1 VLVAREGLLA
11 GRRGVV
17 LGLSTEN
24 SLACHVID
32 GLVAEGAAVA
42 ATYRPSR
49 VTSAPGLAEKHGC
62 VHSVALDANDDDSIA
77 RAFSAIGDRWGRL
90 DFLVHSI
97 MHVDTAILDRPLT
110 AIGRDEFRAVVDI
123 GAYSLIA
130 ACRHALPLLRRGTS
144 PRIVTITSECGRRIT
159 PRYHAAGIAKA
170 ALESAMRFLAGE
182 LGRDGIL
189 VNAVSPGLI
198 ETDGALRTIGINAAA
213 AARNT
218 QARRAA
224 THRAVQPDDV
234 AGCVAWLASPLARNL
249 TAEIIVVDG
258 GFAKSY
264 A

>member
-1 VLVAREGLLA
+1 VAREGLLA

-24 SLACHVID
+24 GLACAVID
-32 GLVAEGAAVA
+32 GLVAEGAHVA
-42 ATYRPSR
+42 ATYRPTR
-49 VTSAPGLAEKHGC
+49 AATAPGLAEKHGC
-62 VHSVALDANDDDSIA
+62 AHSYALDVRDDESFGRVFA
-77 RAFSAIGDRWGRL
+77 AIGERWDRL

-97 MHVDTAILDRPLT
+97 MHVDTALLDRPLT
-110 AIGRDEFRAVVDI
+110 AIGRPDFAAVVEV

-130 ACRHALPLLRRGTS
+130 ACRHAMPLLRRGTS
-144 PRIVTITSECGRRIT
+144 PRVVTITSECGRRVT
-159 PRYHAAGIAKA
+159 PRYHVAGIAKA

-189 VNAVSPGLI
+189 LNAVSPGLI

-224 THRAVQPDDV
+224 THRAVQPEDV